1 MINVSFNLF
10 LAKINM
16 LKDWEEMVNKK
27 YEQYEPAGNFCQG
40 MKPNV
45 NSRNEIY
52 ALETKNS
59 T

>member
-10 LAKINM
+10 LSKINM

-27 YEQYEPAGNFCQG
+27 YEQEPAGNFCKG

-45 NSRNEIY
+45 NSWNEIY
-52 ALETKNS
+52 DIGDE
-59 T
+59 